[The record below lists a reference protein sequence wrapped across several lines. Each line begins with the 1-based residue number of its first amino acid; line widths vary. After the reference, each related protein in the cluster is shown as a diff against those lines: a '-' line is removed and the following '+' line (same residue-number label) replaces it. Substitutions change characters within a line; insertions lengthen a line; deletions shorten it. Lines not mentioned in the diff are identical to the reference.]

1 MKIVGGILVLL
12 VIAMTGCVSSNRQSE
27 FSVLKPWTWR
37 TDAQSNLADNQDK
50 LTQSERELVKAAQ
63 VEHVKTV
70 TALGAAP
77 ISQPVSLARR
87 TADNTDSML
96 AQAAGPVTVGDATTA
111 RELATSLMSEDP
123 AARDKAEAQQARIE
137 ADYAKLADA
146 NALLQAANQ
155 KLTGELSA
163 AYLKERAD
171 ADFKHKVYWIAGGL
185 LVLWIGGNVLS
196 FAARINPAF
205 SGVAAV
211 ANGVINPMLAHG
223 YSRAQNGLKRVGE
236 AMQDARERV
245 PELAARMEELLDNQ
259 LDTDHKTVAKH
270 GARNL

>member
-1 MKIVGGILVLL
+1 MKRALAILM
-12 VIAMTGCVSSNRQSE
+12 VIAMAGCLSPNRKSE

-37 TDAQSNLADNQDK
+37 TDAESNLADNQDK
-50 LTQSERELVKAAQ
+50 LTQSERDLVKAAQ

-77 ISQPVSLARR
+77 SSEPVDLARR
-87 TADNTDSML
+87 TAGNTDSML
-96 AQAAGPVTVGDATTA
+96 AQAAGPVTVGDATAA
-111 RELATSLMSEDP
+111 REIATSLMSDDP
-123 AARDKAEAQQARIE
+123 EARVKAEAQQARVE

-146 NALLQAANQ
+146 NARLQAANQ

-163 AYLKERAD
+163 AYLKERED

-196 FAARINPAF
+196 IAARVNPAF

-223 YSRAQNGLKRVGE
+223 YSRAQSGLKRVGE
-236 AMQDARERV
+236 AMETARAKV
-245 PELAARMEELLDNQ
+245 PEIAARMEEMLDSQ